1 MTDDAASFGAPK
13 PKPAGNSARAAAP
26 AAAAPAAAPSQAA
39 PAPARPFALRA
50 LQRLP
55 FTIVFVLALLFTGV
69 ITGALVTPIED
80 QPWFD
85 LVATGLPAFEQGRWW
100 TLATSPFFMKQ
111 PLLYLAVL
119 PLVLGGLGWAE
130 WRFGT
135 LRTIGIFVAGH
146 VVGVLGAAGLL
157 ALLAPTGWH
166 WAEMVAATPDLGPS
180 CGAFAAL
187 VFATATLPSPWRLRA
202 RLAIGVWVG
211 VSVLY
216 LGRIDDL
223 EHAVAMVAALL
234 VSGALPAFRRP
245 AGRPTQREWR
255 LLALYGLIT
264 IGAVQV
270 LDLVVP
276 YDGPLGEN
284 HPVASAADVAIDV
297 VVILLIA
304 NGIRQGYRIA
314 WIITLV
320 LGAFNLLTAV
330 LALGVLPF
338 LIDAGLVDG
347 IPETFAFVLGPALFW
362 LALMLLLIFARNAFR
377 VRLRKARRVLN
388 AEPHS
393 RDDLVERLQAF
404 GGGTISWM
412 TTWEGNQRIAVP
424 LEKGEGSLATGS
436 IAYQSW
442 AGVAIMLGDPI
453 VPAGAERRALAEF
466 EHVTQEAGL
475 IPCAF
480 STSAASAAAVPQGW
494 RSVIVAEDTIV
505 ELPGL
510 EFKGKPWAAVR
521 TAINRAG
528 REDIEFRMVR
538 LAEVPWN
545 VLAQV
550 RAISE
555 QWTGDKGLPEMR
567 FTLGTVEEA
576 LDPEAYVGIALDGE
590 GNLHGV
596 TSWLPVYGPAANATE
611 PRVVGWTLDLM
622 RRRDGGFPP
631 VMEFLIASSAQWFSD
646 EGYEFVSLSG
656 APLVRPSDAEAGPVD
671 QVLEQVGSLI
681 EPLYGF
687 KSLHRF
693 KQKFNP
699 RHESLY
705 LLFRDEGDL
714 PRIGIAITRAYLPDA
729 SLHDLVT
736 SATSAGGGTKSD
748 SAKTTPATGQAK

>member
-1 MTDDAASFGAPK
+1 MRFYTEGMT
-13 PKPAGNSARAAAP
+13 AAADN
-26 AAAAPAAAPSQAA
+26 AAEADANTADR
-39 PAPARPFALRA
+39 RPLALR
-50 LQRLP
+50 LVRRVPL
-55 FTIVFVLALLFTGV
+55 TIAFILALIVIGAVTGTLFSPT
-69 ITGALVTPIED
+69 TE

-85 LVATGLPAFEQGRWW
+85 QVATGLPAFEQGRWW
-100 TLATSPFFMKQ
+100 TILTSPFFVKH
-111 PLLYLAVL
+111 
-119 PLVLGGLGWAE
+119 PLVYLGVIPLVAAGLGWAE
-130 WRFGT
+130 WCFGA
-135 LRTIGIFVAGH
+135 LRAAGIFIAGH
-146 VVGVLGAAGLL
+146 VVGVLGAAGIL
-157 ALLAPTGWH
+157 ALVAQTGWE
-166 WAEMVAATPDLGPS
+166 WATRVAETPDLGPS

-187 VFATATLPSPWRLRA
+187 VFATATLPSPWRLRL
-202 RLAIGVWVG
+202 RLALGVWAG

-223 EHAVAMVAALL
+223 EHAVALIAALL
-234 VSGALPAFRRP
+234 AAGWIPAFRRP
-245 AGRPTQREWR
+245 SGRPTQREWR

-264 IGAVQV
+264 IGLIQI

-276 YDGPLGEN
+276 YNGPLGEN

-297 VVILLIA
+297 IVIVLIA

-314 WIITLV
+314 WVVTLILGSFNILTAILV
-320 LGAFNLLTAV
+320 LGF
-330 LALGVLPF
+330 LPVF
-338 LIDAGLVDG
+338 VEEHLVDA
-347 IPETFAFVLGPALFW
+347 IPEMFGFVLGPAILW
-362 LALMLLLIFARNAFR
+362 LALIVLLIVGRSMFR
-377 VRLRKARRVLN
+377 VPWRKRKRELAADPHTRDELIERLRQ
-388 AEPHS
+388 H
-393 RDDLVERLQAF
+393 

-412 TTWEGNQRIAVP
+412 TTWDGNERIAVP
-424 LEKGEGSLATGS
+424 LAGGAGSASSTAGTV
-436 IAYQSW
+436 AYQSW

-453 VPAGAERRALAEF
+453 VPRGSEREAIAHFAHLTES
-466 EHVTQEAGL
+466 AGL

-480 STSAASAAAVPQGW
+480 SAGAASAEAIPEGW

-505 ELPGL
+505 DLEGL
-510 EFKGKPWAAVR
+510 AFTGKPWAAVR
-521 TAINRAG
+521 TAINRAK
-528 REDIEFRMVR
+528 REGIEFRMVR
-538 LAEVPWN
+538 LAEEPWN

-567 FTLGTVEEA
+567 FTLGTVDEA
-576 LDPEAYVGIALDGE
+576 LDPEAYVGIAVDGE

-596 TSWLPVYGPAANATE
+596 TSWLPVYGAAEPGADGHAASE

-631 VMEFLIASSAQWFSD
+631 VMEFLIASSAKWFS
-646 EGYEFVSLSG
+646 EAGYDFVSLSG
-656 APLVRPSDAEAGPVD
+656 APLVRPEDAEAGPVD
-671 QVLEQVGSLI
+671 QVLQQIGGLI

-705 LLFRDEGDL
+705 LLYRDEGDL

-736 SATSAGGGTKSD
+736 SATASGAGS
-748 SAKTTPATGQAK
+748 